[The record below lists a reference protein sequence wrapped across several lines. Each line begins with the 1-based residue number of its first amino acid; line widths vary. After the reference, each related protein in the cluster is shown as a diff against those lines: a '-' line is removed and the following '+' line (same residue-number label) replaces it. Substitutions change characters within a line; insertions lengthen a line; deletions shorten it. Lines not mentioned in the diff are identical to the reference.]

1 MIVFLKELRR
11 RNPLLYWF
19 GWLNFTGFVICV
31 FLIFYD
37 KQEILGINRWIK
49 PSKFFLSVGIMVW
62 SMGWIM
68 YYLRSHKTTIICS
81 VLIMLTM
88 FVENALITW
97 QAYKGQPSHFNI
109 STTQNALIFSVM
121 GAMIISFSIVVAY
134 ITFLFFRLKS
144 IRATQSYCWGMR
156 MGLLLFLFFSLEG
169 GLMVQLMKH
178 TVGGAD
184 GSAGLPYLNW
194 STKYGDLRI
203 VHFMG
208 MHALQFIPLAGYYM
222 FKTRKQVLL
231 FSLTYFLATI
241 ALLVLALL
249 GMPIIPFK

>member
-1 MIVFLKELRR
+1 MTVFLQELRR

-19 GWLNFTGFVICV
+19 GWLNLTGFIICI
-31 FLIFYD
+31 FLIFFD
-37 KQEILGINRWIK
+37 KHEILGINRWIK

-68 YYLRSHKTTIICS
+68 YYLRASKTTIICS
-81 VLIMLTM
+81 VLILVTML
-88 FVENALITW
+88 VENALITW
-97 QAYKGQPSHFNI
+97 QAYQGQPSHFNI

-121 GAMIISFSIVVAY
+121 GAMIITFSVVVAY
-134 ITFLFFRLKS
+134 ITFLFFRVKS
-144 IRATQSYCWGMR
+144 IRTTQSYCWGMR

-169 GLMVQLMKH
+169 GLMIQLMKH
-178 TVGGAD
+178 TVGGTD

-208 MHALQFIPLAGYYM
+208 MHALQFLPLAGYFL

-241 ALLVLALL
+241 ALLVLSLL
-249 GMPIIPFK
+249 GMPIIPIK